1 MHRKFEL
8 LDEFRRRKCK
18 QQNPSRC
25 TTCFLTLRF
34 RTLTSLPDS
43 WVTSLCVKLQRLFDS
58 SAALQLI
65 YAIRSERETAR
76 QFSIE
81 PSGDFDFIGSAH
93 VSDRVFDLCDVHNSL
108 TLPFQAMDS
117 IASPSE
123 AYFPMRN
130 PSFEAKKSSPWRTTS
145 PSGPKYP

>member
-1 MHRKFEL
+1 MQAAE
-8 LDEFRRRKCK
+8 
-18 QQNPSRC
+18 PSRC
-25 TTCFLTLRF
+25 SEFAEQVFNRLDRSTIESGTSTKRVAFTSPSDR

-43 WVTSLCVKLQRLFDS
+43 WATSLCVKLQRSFDS

-108 TLPFQAMDS
+108 TLPFQARDS

-123 AYFPMRN
+123 AYFQMIN
-130 PSFEAKKSSPWRTTS
+130 PSFEAKKSSP
-145 PSGPKYP
+145 